1 MRNSFVI
8 IMLSVICLV
17 SNKVVG
23 QAVSEEKTA
32 VSSSDSALR
41 ALYAEGKSLFLQED
55 YEKAAACFSEL
66 LALRPNLAAAYNDRG
81 SCNRMLGR
89 YEQALVDYTEAIKY
103 RPCAA
108 YYCNRGSVRVKMED
122 YDAAISDY
130 TLAHALD
137 TNYYQ
142 ALNNRGI
149 VYLNTGSY
157 RRAVEDFT
165 ACIRLKPD
173 YYLLYN
179 NRGIAYYKLKEFELS
194 FADFNKTISLNGEYG
209 NAYLH
214 RGNIREMLDDDA
226 GACEDWSRALALG
239 VKQAEKCLENCK
251 N

>member
-1 MRNSFVI
+1 MRNAFVI
-8 IMLSVICLV
+8 VLLSMLCFVTH
-17 SNKVVG
+17 KAGG
-23 QAVSEEKTA
+23 QVVSEEKQA

-55 YEKAAACFSEL
+55 YEKAAACFSEMIVM
-66 LALRPNLAAAYNDRG
+66 RPTFAAAYNNRG
-81 SCNRMLGR
+81 SCFRMLGR
-89 YEQALVDYTEAIKY
+89 YEQALSDYSNAIKY
-103 RPCAA
+103 HPCAS

-122 YDAAISDY
+122 YDAAIADY

-149 VYLNTGSY
+149 IYLNTGSY

-165 ACIRLKPD
+165 ACIRLKPT

-194 FADFNKTISLNGEYG
+194 LADFNKTISLNGEYG

-226 GACEDWSRALALG
+226 GACEDWRRALELG
-239 VKQAEKCLENCK
+239 VTQAEKCLENCK